1 MDLRTIRTR
10 QAIKDAFLK
19 LRKKKAIEKITIQE
33 IADIAMINK
42 STFYRHF
49 EDIYQLSDEVEN
61 EVIDKCLENAGSTDI
76 RDVFQGFI
84 DNIEVYNTVFSGSRK
99 SEAINKL
106 HEKYM
111 AILLKAHPEV
121 NDNLEKKVILS
132 SVIFGNFK
140 AVAYYEKE
148 DRETVIR
155 GIQKL
160 SDMLNGVV
168 FD

>member
-1 MDLRTIRTR
+1 MDLRTIRTK
-10 QAIKDAFLK
+10 QMIKDAFVK
-19 LRKKKAIEKITIQE
+19 LRKKKEIEKITIKE
-33 IADIAMINK
+33 IADMAMINK
-42 STFYRHF
+42 STFYNHF
-49 EDIYQLSDEVEN
+49 EDIYHLSNEIEN
-61 EVIDKCLENAGSTDI
+61 EVIDKCLENAEGSIVSDI
-76 RDVFQGFI
+76 DKNFMGNSEIF
-84 DNIEVYNTVFSGSRK
+84 NIVFSGSRK
-99 SEAINKL
+99 NDAINKL

-111 AILLKAHPEV
+111 EILLKAHPEI

-140 AVAYYEKE
+140 SSVYYKNE

-168 FD
+168 F